1 MGTYFLEML
10 ATFEPRDTPRARNLR
25 KSATPAE
32 RHLWTTLRA
41 SALGAKFSRQMPLG
55 PYFADFL
62 CRDLRLVI
70 ELDGVSHETR
80 ADHDHA
86 RDAWMAV
93 QGFRV
98 LRFINADALG
108 NLEGVARVIAAAVH
122 EARSA
127 AHP

>member
-32 RHLWTTLRA
+32 RHLWTILRN
-41 SALGAKFSRQMPLG
+41 SGLGAKFSRQMPLG
-55 PYFADFL
+55 PYFVDFL
-62 CRDLRLVI
+62 CRELKLVI
-70 ELDGVSHETR
+70 ELDGLSHETR
-80 ADHDHA
+80 ADYDRA
-86 RDAWMAV
+86 RDSWMAA

-98 LRFINADALG
+98 LRYVNADVLG
-108 NLEGVARVIAAAVH
+108 NLEGVARVIEAAVL
-122 EARSA
+122 EAQQA